1 MGGREV
7 DQQGPDL
14 GQPSQAVVRG
24 QALAVLQD
32 PGPRVEQGQGQGVL
46 GEDRDQEVQQS
57 RDQAVQ
63 QNQSQGVQGD
73 QDLGVQQGQDPP
85 AHQGR
90 DLPELDMLAAIC
102 CYCLYHVG
110 PSVPISSVKSIFG
123 FAGYC
128 ATFGQE
134 I

>member
-14 GQPSQAVVRG
+14 GQPSQAVARG

-46 GEDRDQEVQQS
+46 GEDRDQ
-57 RDQAVQ
+57 AVQ

-73 QDLGVQQGQDPP
+73 QDLEVVPNLDLGVQQ
-85 AHQGR
+85 ARQGR

-123 FAGYC
+123 FAGSC